1 MAEKLWV
8 GVITET
14 ITRVVAVQAN
24 TREEANYQ
32 LENDFVKHEL
42 QEYTEE
48 RSRRITCEL
57 TRSRK
62 KRAKKVELQEE

>member
-1 MAEKLWV
+1 VAEKLWV

-24 TREEANYQ
+24 TREEAAYQ
-32 LENDFVKHEL
+32 LDNDLVKHEL
-42 QEYTEE
+42 QEFSEE

-57 TRSRK
+57 TKTRK
-62 KRAKKVELQEE
+62 KRTKKLESPDE